1 MSGIKDELEYL
12 AFCKKL
18 LDCAGELKQG
28 YQNLSPENREK
39 LRSQATDL
47 LRTSGLLELLGPDFK
62 LN

>member
-18 LDCAGELKQG
+18 LDTAAELKHD
-28 YQNLSPENREK
+28 YQELSPENQAK
-39 LRSQATDL
+39 LRSQATEL
-47 LRTSGLLELLGPDFK
+47 LRSTGLAELIGFD

>member
-18 LDCAGELKQG
+18 LDTAAELKRD
-28 YQNLSPENREK
+28 YQELSPENQAK
-39 LRSQATDL
+39 LRSQATEL
-47 LRTSGLLELLGPDFK
+47 LRSTGLAELIGFD